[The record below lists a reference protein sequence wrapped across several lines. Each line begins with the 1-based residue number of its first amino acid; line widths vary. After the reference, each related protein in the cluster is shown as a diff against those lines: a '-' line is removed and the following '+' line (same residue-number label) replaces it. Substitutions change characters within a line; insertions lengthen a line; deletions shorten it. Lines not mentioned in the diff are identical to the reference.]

1 MKLPE
6 FDIIHEGH
14 VVRGMPVQAVAM
26 EVKRDGVNQSVNG
39 LHDLKYI
46 MLSTHVFYKL
56 KISQI
61 YLLSVLLGRTVCDG
75 ERPRYEVILHVNNDY
90 GRSRP
95 YNLNISIS
103 VFSFSKKKCIKITFF
118 IQPFQQKTNSCL
130 LMLPSPDT
138 LKIINRS
145 LMS

>member
-46 MLSTHVFYKL
+46 MLSTHVF
-56 KISQI
+56 
-61 YLLSVLLGRTVCDG
+61 
-75 ERPRYEVILHVNNDY
+75 
-90 GRSRP
+90 
-95 YNLNISIS
+95 
-103 VFSFSKKKCIKITFF
+103 F
-118 IQPFQQKTNSCL
+118 
-130 LMLPSPDT
+130 
-138 LKIINRS
+138 
-145 LMS
+145 